1 MTIKTIRMLAGVLA
15 AMLALPM
22 AAQAQSQ
29 GAYVPGAD
37 WQRKTPAEAGFNPQ
51 LLKEAIDFAIAS
63 EVKNPRD
70 FINEKMR
77 EEQEDKDQSGSY
89 AEQDEQS
96 DDCEQ

>member
-1 MTIKTIRMLAGVLA
+1 MAVEDTQEEREKRAERLRKQIEDMKKG
-15 AMLALPM
+15 LPLE
-22 AAQAQSQ
+22 S
-29 GAYVPGAD
+29 
-37 WQRKTPAEAGFNPQ
+37 
-51 LLKEAIDFAIAS
+51 S

-89 AEQDEQS
+89 EEQDEAS

>member
-1 MTIKTIRMLAGVLA
+1 MAVEDTQEEREKRAERMRKQIEDMKKG
-15 AMLALPM
+15 LPLE
-22 AAQAQSQ
+22 S
-29 GAYVPGAD
+29 
-37 WQRKTPAEAGFNPQ
+37 
-51 LLKEAIDFAIAS
+51 S

-89 AEQDEQS
+89 EEQDEQS

>member
-1 MTIKTIRMLAGVLA
+1 MAVEDTQEEREKRAERLRKQIEDMKKG
-15 AMLALPM
+15 LPLE
-22 AAQAQSQ
+22 S
-29 GAYVPGAD
+29 
-37 WQRKTPAEAGFNPQ
+37 
-51 LLKEAIDFAIAS
+51 S

-89 AEQDEQS
+89 EEQDEQS

>member
-1 MTIKTIRMLAGVLA
+1 
-15 AMLALPM
+15 M
-22 AAQAQSQ
+22 AVEDTQEE
-29 GAYVPGAD
+29 
-37 WQRKTPAEAGFNPQ
+37 REKRAER
-51 LLKEAIDFAIAS
+51 LLKQIEDMKKGLPLESS

-89 AEQDEQS
+89 EEQDEQS

>member
-1 MTIKTIRMLAGVLA
+1 MAVEDTQEEREKRAERLRKQIEDMKKG
-15 AMLALPM
+15 LPLE
-22 AAQAQSQ
+22 S
-29 GAYVPGAD
+29 
-37 WQRKTPAEAGFNPQ
+37 
-51 LLKEAIDFAIAS
+51 S

-89 AEQDEQS
+89 QEQDEQS

>member
-1 MTIKTIRMLAGVLA
+1 MAVEDTQEEREKRAERLRKQIEDMKKG
-15 AMLALPM
+15 LPLE
-22 AAQAQSQ
+22 S
-29 GAYVPGAD
+29 
-37 WQRKTPAEAGFNPQ
+37 
-51 LLKEAIDFAIAS
+51 S